1 MAETKEKSTGGANKN
16 AGSVSNVT
24 DSVKI
29 GSNKAA
35 K

>member
-16 AGSVSNVT
+16 ADSESNVT
-24 DSVKI
+24 DSVKNVP
-29 GSNKAA
+29 NKAA